1 VTLLG
6 RPYPTWRVCRA
17 FDQIPPHIARSVPP
31 LRRDGSGAAAALC
44 DAGGPR
50 KYIAMRGRQ
59 DPNAMFERM
68 AGLRCIKPLCNTTVT
83 QTAFAACVRT
93 PMLGANSADPGGD
106 RRSRGCRRRMHC
118 SRYVARARHTFGT
131 HRNSENASQ
140 YRRTRGDSQSTRV
153 TPEMSKKISTTRRNL
168 VSSIRSKRRSPSHVP
183 ATTAGKHQK

>member
-118 SRYVARARHTFGT
+118 SRYVARARHEACSRPTCKNPPADRARAIHSVPTGT
-131 HRNSENASQ
+131 AKTLLSTAEPGA
-140 YRRTRGDSQSTRV
+140 TVKARG
-153 TPEMSKKISTTRRNL
+153 
-168 VSSIRSKRRSPSHVP
+168 
-183 ATTAGKHQK
+183 